1 VCQRLYV
8 HFDEAHHEKCITSKP
23 SNEVG
28 KIAKSSV
35 LAAETAR
42 RPCRRN
48 FLGAL
53 FVFSK
58 VFVELLV
65 RR

>member
-8 HFDEAHHEKCITSKP
+8 HFDEAHHEKCISSMP
-23 SNEVG
+23 SDEVG

-35 LAAETAR
+35 PAAETAR

-48 FLGAL
+48 LIGAL

-65 RR
+65 RQ